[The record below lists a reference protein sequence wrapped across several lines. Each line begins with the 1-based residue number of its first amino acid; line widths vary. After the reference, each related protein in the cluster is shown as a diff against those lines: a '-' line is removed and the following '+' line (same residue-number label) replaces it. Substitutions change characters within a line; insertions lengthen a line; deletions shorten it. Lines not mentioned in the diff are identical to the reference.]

1 MPAPAATVMPP
12 KLMGEKSWIQV
23 SLTDKNLDQ
32 LAEFLSHE
40 LERPVL
46 ATQIPDGAHIFR
58 GSYDNTTLTQANLEL
73 ASKALLGM
81 TLGYIEDAPLVMVFE
96 CQPGRRVVVDLSSK
110 AQRGSARTF
119 VERFQERS
127 QREMIVR
134 INGLAPA

>member
-1 MPAPAATVMPP
+1 MRRNDQA
-12 KLMGEKSWIQV
+12 

-40 LERPVL
+40 LERPAL
-46 ATQIPDGAHIFR
+46 ATQIPDGAHVFH
-58 GSYDNTTLTQANLEL
+58 GSYDDTTLTQANLEL

-96 CQPGRRVVVDLSSK
+96 YQPGRRTAVDLSSK
-110 AQRGSARTF
+110 TQRGSAQTF

-134 INGLAPA
+134 INGLVPA